1 MAPNEVAA
9 RLPKTGTNSEH
20 RSMNAPTVNI
30 ANLRVACSSCN
41 LRELCLPVGLSL
53 KEIEKLE
60 ELVATRKKVKRGDS
74 LFRAG
79 DKFESLYAV
88 RLGFLKSTVMSQD

>member
-1 MAPNEVAA
+1 
-9 RLPKTGTNSEH
+9 
-20 RSMNAPTVNI
+20 MNAPTVNI

-53 KEIEKLE
+53 KDIEKLE

-79 DKFESLYAV
+79 DRFQVAGWWHVATMSKSGCKRSREYRHLYGLPFVLA
-88 RLGFLKSTVMSQD
+88 GSIFA